1 MKNIS
6 SYSILIFF
14 LIFYSCKKEENKTKQ
29 TNTVKTD
36 TTKVFSSLN
45 IALGNQSSDGYTCFM
60 SFDSAKIY
68 TLAEAKANQNTID
81 LIFLHNNPDNLAMF
95 VSPSSLANATTI
107 KPGIYDANPFGN
119 LELGVYYWAQ
129 KNTIQIGVTDI
140 SAGDFNNIQTN
151 GQLNTAYDNDYHVTI
166 GWEIDIKPNKIY
178 KFTSNRTGKKGLI
191 KVNSINGDYST
202 AGLINFDIKIMK

>member
-1 MKNIS
+1 MINKTN
-6 SYSILIFF
+6 YLF
-14 LIFYSCKKEENKTKQ
+14 LVLFLALYSCKKEDNKTNQ
-29 TNTVKTD
+29 TNASKTD
-36 TTKVFSSLN
+36 TTKVFTLMN
-45 IALGNQSSDGYTCFM
+45 LALGNQSSDGYTCFM

-68 TLAEAKANQNTID
+68 TLSEAKANQNIID

-119 LELGVYYWAQ
+119 LELGVYYWTR

-166 GWEIDIKPNKIY
+166 GWEIDIKPNQIY